1 MNARFL
7 AHWLTT
13 AAALGVTA
21 WLLPGVEVTSLAALA
36 VAALVLGLVLVVML
50 VIWVFRE
57 NQAAKAD
64 QLQQTRAPQLLG
76 GGSPNWPAY
85 P

>member
-36 VAALVLGLVLVVML
+36 VATSVHAFAGGAGGAALL
-50 VIWVFRE
+50 
-57 NQAAKAD
+57 AASAAMGAAAMVT
-64 QLQQTRAPQLLG
+64 TRAAVL
-76 GGSPNWPAY
+76 
-85 P
+85 